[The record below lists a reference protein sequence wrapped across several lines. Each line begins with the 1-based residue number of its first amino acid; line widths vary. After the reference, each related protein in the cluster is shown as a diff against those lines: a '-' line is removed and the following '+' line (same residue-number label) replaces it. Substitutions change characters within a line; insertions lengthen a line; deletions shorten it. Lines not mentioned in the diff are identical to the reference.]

1 MKEICCKYIYEQY
14 IIVTARCRLQYHMNV
29 SQTLQTFW
37 MEEIAYHEE
46 YKHFKW
52 KRMHIMNI
60 TKVLNGR
67 KCLLQT

>member
-46 YKHFKW
+46 
-52 KRMHIMNI
+52 
-60 TKVLNGR
+60 
-67 KCLLQT
+67 